1 MLTLLFSMEP
11 NRQEGI
17 VQRFHKRFRVLHFVL
32 AASILLTTV
41 SVKAFAGEDEIKAAN
56 ISFKVAGQVVVIYYD
71 LNASADQFYKVS
83 LTLKKRFDTTFTYTP
98 VDISGDVGPSV
109 IPGENRIV
117 TWKLADEFPK
127 GLPGE
132 DCFFVVGVE
141 SGTEAKAGISPL
153 IWIAG
158 GAAVLGGVILAVVL
172 KGSTTTPPAPP
183 VVSFPNPPGRP

>member
-1 MLTLLFSMEP
+1 
-11 NRQEGI
+11 
-17 VQRFHKRFRVLHFVL
+17 VQRFNEKCRGLHFIL
-32 AASILLTTV
+32 AASILLMTV
-41 SVKAFAGEDEIKAAN
+41 SVKAFAGDDEVKAAN

-71 LNASADQFYKVS
+71 LNAAADQFYKVS
-83 LTLKKRFDTTFTYTP
+83 LTLKKRFDSTFTYTP

-132 DCFFVVGVE
+132 DCFFVIGVE
-141 SGTEAKAGISPL
+141 SGTEGKSGISPL

-158 GAAVLGGVILAVVL
+158 GAAVVGGVILAVAL
-172 KGSTTTPPAPP
+172 KGSTPPLPPTP
-183 VVSFPNPPGRP
+183 VNNFPNPPGRP

>member
-1 MLTLLFSMEP
+1 M
-11 NRQEGI
+11 
-17 VQRFHKRFRVLHFVL
+17 QRFNERFRGLHFIL

-83 LTLKKRFDTTFTYTP
+83 LTLRKRFDSTFTYTP

-132 DCFFVVGVE
+132 DCFFVIGVE
-141 SGTEAKAGISPL
+141 SGSEAKTGISPL

-158 GAAVLGGVILAVVL
+158 GAAVVGGVILAVVL
-172 KGSTTTPPAPP
+172 KGSSTPTPVPP
-183 VVSFPNPPGRP
+183 VNNFPNPPGRP

>member
-1 MLTLLFSMEP
+1 MGLK
-11 NRQEGI
+11 RQGGI

-41 SVKAFAGEDEIKAAN
+41 CVKAFAGEDEIKAAN

-132 DCFFVVGVE
+132 DCFFVIGVE
-141 SGTEAKAGISPL
+141 SGTESKSGISPL

-158 GAAVLGGVILAVVL
+158 GAAVVGGVILAVVL
-172 KGSTTTPPAPP
+172 KGSTTVPP
-183 VVSFPNPPGRP
+183 VPANNFPNPPGRP

>member
-1 MLTLLFSMEP
+1 MGLE
-11 NRQEGI
+11 RQEGI
-17 VQRFHKRFRVLHFVL
+17 VQRFHKKFRTLHFVL

-41 SVKAFAGEDEIKAAN
+41 SVNVFAGEDEIKAAN

-71 LNASADQFYKVS
+71 LNASADQFYKVT
-83 LTLKKRFDTTFTYTP
+83 LTLKKRFDSTFTYTP

-132 DCFFVVGVE
+132 DCFFVIGVE
-141 SGTEAKAGISPL
+141 SGIEGRSGISPL

-158 GAAVLGGVILAVVL
+158 GAAVVGGVILAVVL
-172 KGSTTTPPAPP
+172 KGSTNTPIVPP
-183 VVSFPNPPGRP
+183 VNNFPNPPGRP

>member
-1 MLTLLFSMEP
+1 VV
-11 NRQEGI
+11 I
-17 VQRFHKRFRVLHFVL
+17 VQRFHKRFRGLSFVL
-32 AASILLTTV
+32 AASILLSTV
-41 SVKAFAGEDEIKAAN
+41 SVTAFAGEDEIKAAN

-71 LNASADQFYKVS
+71 LNAPADQFYKVS
-83 LTLKKRFDTTFTYTP
+83 LTLRKRFDTTFTYTP

-132 DCFFVVGVE
+132 DCFFVIGVE
-141 SGTEAKAGISPL
+141 SGTEGKSGISPL

-158 GAAVLGGVILAVVL
+158 GAAVVGGVILAVVL
-172 KGSTTTPPAPP
+172 KGSSNNTPQPP
-183 VVSFPNPPGRP
+183 VNNFPNPPGRP